1 MDTKFIFITG
11 GVVSSLGKGIT
22 AASLGNLLK
31 SRGKKVVIQ
40 KMDPYI
46 NLGPGNLSPLQ
57 HGEVYVTDDGA
68 ETDLDIGHY
77 ERYTGKS
84 HGKYSNCTAGRIY
97 YTVIEKERVGE
108 YGGNTVQVIPHI
120 TDEIKSTILA
130 ITSAEPDV
138 VITEIGGTVGDMEST
153 PFIEAIRQMRG
164 EVGPENCCFIHVT
177 LLPYIASA
185 GELKTKPTQHS
196 VKALR
201 SLGIQPDIIVCRSEM
216 PIADSIKKKVALFC
230 NVTPESVVAN
240 IDCSCIYKVPLL
252 LHAEGLDDLVC
263 KKLGLEEKEAD
274 LTKWK
279 HMIQVLDNPKHAVT
293 IGLVG
298 KYVELHDAYF
308 SAAEA
313 IAHGGIANEAAVR
326 IKYFD
331 TGELADFQKARE
343 VVASVDGILLPA
355 AHQEAMEPGHVNVA
369 KACLEL
375 DKPCLFTGAALEA
388 LALAAGG
395 KAPFTEG
402 EMRMG
407 AQPMKLMEGTRVHAV
422 YGTRLASERHR
433 LNRYLYQKDAALLG
447 DGLIASGIGDEGR
460 VEALEAKDRAFAVGV
475 ASHPEFKSRP
485 DDAHPLYTAFIA
497 AALGN

>member
-1 MDTKFIFITG
+1 MCIRD
-11 GVVSSLGKGIT
+11 
-22 AASLGNLLK
+22 
-31 SRGKKVVIQ
+31 R
-40 KMDPYI
+40 
-46 NLGPGNLSPLQ
+46 
-57 HGEVYVTDDGA
+57 
-68 ETDLDIGHY
+68 
-77 ERYTGKS
+77 RYTGKS

-252 LHAEGLDDLVC
+252 LHAE
-263 KKLGLEEKEAD
+263 
-274 LTKWK
+274 
-279 HMIQVLDNPKHAVT
+279 AVSYT
-293 IGLVG
+293 HLRGS
-298 KYVELHDAYF
+298 
-308 SAAEA
+308 SA
-313 IAHGGIANEAAVR
+313 IPMGI
-326 IKYFD
+326 
-331 TGELADFQKARE
+331 
-343 VVASVDGILLPA
+343 SSPGIW
-355 AHQEAMEPGHVNVA
+355 N
-369 KACLEL
+369 
-375 DKPCLFTGAALEA
+375 
-388 LALAAGG
+388 
-395 KAPFTEG
+395 
-402 EMRMG
+402 
-407 AQPMKLMEGTRVHAV
+407 
-422 YGTRLASERHR
+422 
-433 LNRYLYQKDAALLG
+433 
-447 DGLIASGIGDEGR
+447 
-460 VEALEAKDRAFAVGV
+460 
-475 ASHPEFKSRP
+475 
-485 DDAHPLYTAFIA
+485 
-497 AALGN
+497 